1 MNLTQAKG
9 FLVVDI
15 IAGGPADK
23 AGLRGGYVLSNING
37 TEIELGGDVILRIDN
52 RTVNT
57 LEDILSYLDT
67 KKVGDIVQITIL
79 RDGRADN
86 LSVQL
91 GPSSMASRSSESP
104 ILPLQPPNDD
114 SNQEQQSQSDSSNSL
129 SNNSLIDVVNY

>member
-57 LEDILSYLDT
+57 KEDILSYLDT
-67 KKVGDIVQITIL
+67 KEVGDIAQLTIL
-79 RDGRADN
+79 RDSKTEN
-86 LSVQL
+86 VSVQL
-91 GPSSMASRSSESP
+91 GPSSTAAGANESLG
-104 ILPLQPPNDD
+104 I
-114 SNQEQQSQSDSSNSL
+114 E
-129 SNNSLIDVVNY
+129 